1 MRTLSSALTTHLA
14 GTAHTL
20 CTMMRLDLR
29 DGSTIALTDHD
40 EAIDFDLGD
49 GTATYSPSTGIMPS
63 DVTLAVGLDS
73 SNFEVSGPIGDTVT
87 RAASVGGRFTRARV
101 RLFMVNWANP
111 EAAIKIMEG
120 KIAASRIEGGKFVFE
135 VRNAADAF
143 NQSIGRTVSPYCTA
157 DFGDAKCGITRTAY
171 PATITAVSSAHGFTT
186 DLGGAHDDGF
196 FNYGAASFTSGDLSG
211 LAEIEVFSYTGAT
224 GVVEL
229 LAPFPAVPQ
238 VGDTLNLYRGCS
250 KLRKSDDATQPT
262 CLTYDNV
269 VNFRGF
275 PEVPGSLT
283 FLKVAVPGSA
293 GA

>member
-49 GTATYSPSTGIMPS
+49 GTATYSPSTGILPS

-87 RAASVGGRFTRARV
+87 RAAVIGGRFTRARV

-111 EAAIKIMEG
+111 EAAIAIMQG
-120 KIAASRIEGGKFVFE
+120 KIATTRVEAGKFIFE
-135 VRNAADAF
+135 IRNAADAF

-157 DFGDAKCGITRTAY
+157 DFGDSKCGITRTAY
-171 PATITAVSSAHGFTT
+171 PATITAVSSAYGFTT
-186 DLGGAHDDGF
+186 DLGGAHADGF
-196 FNYGAASFTSGDLSG
+196 FNYGAVSFTSGALSG
-211 LAEIEVFSYTGAT
+211 FSEIEVFNYIGAT

-229 LAPFPAVPQ
+229 LAPFAVAPQ
-238 VGDTLNLYRGCS
+238 VGDALNIYQGCS

-262 CLTYDNV
+262 CFTYSNV
-269 VNFRGF
+269 LNFRGF
-275 PEVPGSLT
+275 PEVPGSANY
-283 FLKVAVPGSA
+283 LKVAVPGA
-293 GA
+293 PGA